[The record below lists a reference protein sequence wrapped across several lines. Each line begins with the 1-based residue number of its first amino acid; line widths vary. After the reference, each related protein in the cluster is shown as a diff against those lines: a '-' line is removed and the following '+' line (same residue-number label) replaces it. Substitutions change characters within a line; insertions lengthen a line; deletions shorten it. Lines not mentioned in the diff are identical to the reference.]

1 MKAFLYIFLWFS
13 SAFALAVICNW
24 IGRFC
29 LHLIAKLKK
38 YFEKRKEKKKIEQKY
53 ANNLLNYSIFYAK
66 EKFKEEMTM
75 TFANMALNDDT
86 YYYRII

>member
-1 MKAFLYIFLWFS
+1 MDILHAIMFGLGYLFFS
-13 SAFALAVICNW
+13 VLTSYVIL
-24 IGRFC
+24 G
-29 LHLIAKLKK
+29 LISLKRK
-38 YFEKRKEKKKIEQKY
+38 ISQYFEKHKERKEH
-53 ANNLLNYSIFYAK
+53 ANNLLNYSSFYAE

>member
-1 MKAFLYIFLWFS
+1 MEAVLFIFLWFG
-13 SAFALAVICNW
+13 SAFLAALICNW

-53 ANNLLNYSIFYAK
+53 ANNFLNYSTFYAK
-66 EKFKEEMTM
+66 EKFKEELTM
-75 TFANMALNDDT
+75 PWL
-86 YYYRII
+86 IWH